1 MAEEK
6 KKQHFNPNAKQ
17 VVVVDKGENFRGII
31 RILGRDLKGEVR
43 LKRALT
49 RVKGLGENLT
59 TVIIRIIKSKLNID
73 PEIEVGYLTE
83 DQVLQIEEL
92 LRDLP
97 KYGIPVFMLNRRMD
111 KDTGKNIHIL
121 TNDLIYQN
129 KLDIDAERTLRTYRG
144 WRHSLGQRVR
154 GQRNRTTGRKG
165 LTVGVMKKLAGRGS
179 APATGAAPAA
189 EAKK

>member
-17 VVVVDKGENFRGII
+17 AVVVDRGENFRGII

-43 LKRALT
+43 LKRALP
-49 RVKGLGENLT
+49 RIKGLGENLSK
-59 TVIIRIIKSKLNID
+59 VVIRIIQSKLNID
-73 PEIEVGYLTE
+73 PNVEVGLLSE

-111 KDTGKNIHIL
+111 KDSGKNIHVL
-121 TNDLIYQN
+121 TNDLIYLN
-129 KLDIDAERTLRTYRG
+129 KQDIDAERTLRTYRG

-179 APATGAAPAA
+179 APGAPAA
-189 EAKK
+189 DAKDTKK

>member
-17 VVVVDKGENFRGII
+17 VVTVDRGEDFRGII
-31 RILGRDLKGEVR
+31 RILGKDLKGEVK
-43 LKRALT
+43 LKRALP
-49 RVKGLGENLT
+49 RVKGLGENLA
-59 TVIIRIIKSKLNID
+59 TVILRIIKTKLNID
-73 PEIEVGYLTE
+73 PNIEVGYLTE

-129 KLDIDAERTLRTYRG
+129 KQDIDAERTLRTYRG

-179 APATGAAPAA
+179 APTAGAAPA